1 MAGIGATVG
10 ALGFSM
16 IGLPGVAN
24 AAALPHAVPSV
35 VQHAQLAGW
44 GGPGGWHGPGGPG
57 WGRPGWRGPGPGFP
71 GWGFPPPPPCP
82 LGLCI

>member
-44 GGPGGWHGPGGPG
+44 GGPGGHGPGGPG
-57 WGRPGWRGPGPGFP
+57 GLGWRGPGPGFP

>member
-1 MAGIGATVG
+1 MAGICATVG

-44 GGPGGWHGPGGPG
+44 GGPG
-57 WGRPGWRGPGPGFP
+57 WRGPGPGFP